1 MGEIDWT
8 VELKKIER
16 EFDGLPPAPSP
27 ATIRARREA
36 DQTAERRKRERDAV
50 VGASLRLSL
59 VLALGIAIIFWP
71 FVRACGSGLMSYL
84 GATAVIAFGGL
95 WSCIWTWRARMAMA
109 HALAMVSLIWGLAL
123 ASAEVLPRMGYAK
136 PDPKHPTM
144 LWCPG
149 SDPSAL
155 YTRWRA
161 R

>member
-27 ATIRARREA
+27 AETRARRDA
-36 DQTAERRKRERDAV
+36 DMAAAQRKREREAV
-50 VGASLRLSL
+50 LGASLRLSL
-59 VLALGIAIIFWP
+59 VLALGVAIIFWP
-71 FVRACGSGLMSYL
+71 FARSCGSGLMSYL

-95 WSCIWTWRARMAMA
+95 WSGIWTWRARMAKA
-109 HALAMVSLIWGLAL
+109 HALAVLSLIWGLAL
-123 ASAEVLPRMGYAK
+123 ASAELLPRTDYAK
-136 PDPKHPTM
+136 PDPKHPAM